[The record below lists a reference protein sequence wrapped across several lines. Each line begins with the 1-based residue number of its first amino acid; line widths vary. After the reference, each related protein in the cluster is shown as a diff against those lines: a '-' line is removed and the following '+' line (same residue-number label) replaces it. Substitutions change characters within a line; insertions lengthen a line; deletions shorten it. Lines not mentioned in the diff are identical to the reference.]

1 MEPRMT
7 SHTHHDGVLSRTSS
21 QHSARRHSGR
31 SRRTPVTS
39 GPPPAQLPAAS
50 TDVHAEEL
58 WERHGGSAYAIACV
72 LLGDSAAAGRAVE
85 QAMADLAQSPVRES
99 AREARRSMAR
109 HVYRRSQNLSA
120 DTSRT
125 LRMPPAMVWISQLAQ
140 LQRSCLA
147 LCLFGGHTHR
157 EAAALLGV
165 TPTTAAGL
173 LTSGLTEL
181 GRLAA
186 SDPAPG

>member
-1 MEPRMT
+1 
-7 SHTHHDGVLSRTSS
+7 
-21 QHSARRHSGR
+21 
-31 SRRTPVTS
+31 
-39 GPPPAQLPAAS
+39 
-50 TDVHAEEL
+50 
-58 WERHGGSAYAIACV
+58 
-72 LLGDSAAAGRAVE
+72 
-85 QAMADLAQSPVRES
+85 
-99 AREARRSMAR
+99 MAR
-109 HVYRRSQNLSA
+109 HVYRHSQNLSA

-125 LRMPPAMVWISQLAQ
+125 LRMPPAMVWISQLAR